1 MLSAHKPRNRDAPDR
16 DKRAEARPPGAH
28 GAARLWTA
36 EGWPVAGR
44 GRQPRD
50 PARGSQCDLTPCAH
64 AAALRRAALPPTP
77 ALILIAVLVG
87 SDAIAPRDLG
97 APHPPPRPPPHGPPP
112 SANAQNPDGKVWG
125 RFGCPRGG
133 GGGAPGIWGAETR
146 QPLSAPRDRAAS
158 PGRQCC

>member
-1 MLSAHKPRNRDAPDR
+1 M
-16 DKRAEARPPGAH
+16 RPTGTSVQRRGRPVPT
-28 GAARLWTA
+28 ARLA
-36 EGWPVAGR
+36 C
-44 GRQPRD
+44 GRQRAGESPGGDGSPGIPPEAHSATSR
-50 PARGSQCDLTPCAH
+50 PAHTQLLCEG
-64 AAALRRAALPPTP
+64 AALPPTP

-87 SDAIAPRDLG
+87 RRAFQSDATAPRDLG
-97 APHPPPRPPPHGPPP
+97 APHPPPRPPPHGPLP